1 MAVLRYT
8 YEAYEGDNDSL
19 HLFALDDG
27 RLVWGGCYD
36 ESRSDDAGHAPET
49 CAARDWYALMS
60 GKSDPVRDGWPSLP
74 GLFDDYDSFHN
85 QTPIAS
91 SKWRGWHDLG
101 IIMSYCTSHV
111 SSRFRNDAVNFARST
126 PDDLYIDHWRVH
138 LVLPGESY
146 GPDNALTYAQEDADR
161 YGSGLPLV
169 EFYDTKRDWVA
180 FPQGEFVR
188 RYFMDTLL
196 GMDQRSAILDGG
208 QQGDVL
214 RLDRAPGAAERRFGM
229 PVRQARAMTVYG
241 TCLADIGGWLE
252 RRAGELTGAME
263 VPEPER
269 QASLSDI
276 AQESRASSDAL
287 ESTRSHDKA
296 RDIPAIRAS
305 VPDF

>member
-19 HLFALDDG
+19 HLFALDEG
-27 RLVWGGCYD
+27 KLVWGDCYD
-36 ESRSDDAGHAPET
+36 ESRSDGAGHAPET

-60 GKSDPVRDGWPSLP
+60 GKSDPVRDGWPSLSD
-74 GLFDDYDSFHN
+74 LYNDYNSFQN

-101 IIMSYCTSHV
+101 IIMSYCTSPV
-111 SSRFRNDAVNFARST
+111 SSRFRNDAVNFAQST
-126 PDDLYIDHWRVH
+126 PDNLYIDHWRVH
-138 LVLPGESY
+138 LIMPGESY

-196 GMDQRSAILDGG
+196 AMDQRSVILDGG

-214 RLDRAPGAAERRFGM
+214 RLDRAPGASERRFGVS
-229 PVRQARAMTVYG
+229 VRQADALTVSG
-241 TCLADIGGWLE
+241 ACLVDIGNWLE
-252 RRAGELTGAME
+252 RRARELTGEREA
-263 VPEPER
+263 PEPER
-269 QASLSDI
+269 QPSLREE
-276 AQESRASSDAL
+276 AKESRASSEAL
-287 ESTRSHDKA
+287 EATQPHDRG
-296 RDIPAIRAS
+296 RDIPVTRAS